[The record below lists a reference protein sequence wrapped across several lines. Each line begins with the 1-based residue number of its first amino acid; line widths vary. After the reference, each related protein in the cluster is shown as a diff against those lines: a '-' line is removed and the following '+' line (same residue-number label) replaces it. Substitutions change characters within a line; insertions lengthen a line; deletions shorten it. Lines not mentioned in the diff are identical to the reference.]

1 MAEMEKNMSRANR
14 DSLTQFVE
22 RQLRESILMG
32 KFAPG
37 TRLNIRELSEQLGT
51 SATPIREALMRLS
64 AQRILEARPGQ
75 FCVPIIS
82 RARYQ
87 EISDVRLVVEN
98 MAAERAVDNCDE
110 EQLLRIE
117 ALGQQYIDAIHQG
130 SYALAVEVHAQFKFA
145 LFEASNM
152 PTLTAII
159 EDLLLQVAP
168 LFIDAISPPRV
179 EPETWVPTN
188 VQYIR
193 QIVQGLRD
201 RDHRMVCHAVQ
212 GLIMTATRH
221 TLPMLPEESD
231 SGR

>member
-1 MAEMEKNMSRANR
+1 MEKNMSRANR

-37 TRLNIRELSEQLGT
+37 TRLNIRELSESLGT

-75 FCVPIIS
+75 FCVPVIS

-87 EISDVRLVVEN
+87 EISDIRLVVET
-98 MAAERAVDNCDE
+98 MAAERAVDNCTAS
-110 EQLLRIE
+110 QLTRIE
-117 ALGQQYIDAIHQG
+117 EVAQQYIDAIYQG
-130 SYALAVEVHAQFKFA
+130 QYALAVELHAQFKLA
-145 LFEASNM
+145 LFEASGM

-179 EPETWVPTN
+179 DPQTWVPTN

-193 QIVQGLRD
+193 QIIQGLRD
-201 RDHRMVCHAVQ
+201 RNRVLVCHAVQ

-221 TLPMLPEESD
+221 VLPELPEA
-231 SGR
+231 

>member
-1 MAEMEKNMSRANR
+1 MAETEKSMSRATR

-75 FCVPIIS
+75 FCVPVIS
-82 RARYQ
+82 RAKYQ

-98 MAAERAVDNCDE
+98 MAAERAVENYSADD
-110 EQLLRIE
+110 LKRIE
-117 ALGQQYIDAIHQG
+117 GLAEQYIEAIHQG
-130 SYALAVEVHAQFKFA
+130 QYALAVELHAQFKFA
-145 LFEASNM
+145 LFEASKM

-159 EDLLLQVAP
+159 EDLMLQVAP
-168 LFIDAISPPRV
+168 LFIDAISP
-179 EPETWVPTN
+179 
-188 VQYIR
+188 
-193 QIVQGLRD
+193 
-201 RDHRMVCHAVQ
+201 
-212 GLIMTATRH
+212 
-221 TLPMLPEESD
+221 
-231 SGR
+231 

>member
-1 MAEMEKNMSRANR
+1 MAETEKSMSRATR

-75 FCVPIIS
+75 FCVPVIS
-82 RARYQ
+82 RAKYQ

-98 MAAERAVDNCDE
+98 MAAERAVENYSADD
-110 EQLLRIE
+110 LKRIE
-117 ALGQQYIDAIHQG
+117 GLAEQYIEAIYQG
-130 SYALAVEVHAQFKFA
+130 QYALAVELHAQFKFA
-145 LFEASNM
+145 LFEASKM

-159 EDLLLQVAP
+159 EDLMLQVAP

-179 EPETWVPTN
+179 EPSTWVPTN

-201 RDHRMVCHAVQ
+201 RNSSLVCHAVQ

-221 TLPMLPEESD
+221 VVPELPDDPTTA
-231 SGR
+231 R